1 MSNVLALW
9 RSFDLQDDNLA
20 QQNTFPCLAVA
31 NKLTGGTSA
40 YLSKL
45 QNARQL
51 AKKRAKCSLFATIIL
66 IKHRIQI
73 HGNVS

>member
-20 QQNTFPCLAVA
+20 QQNTFPCLVVA

-66 IKHRIQI
+66 IKNRIQI
-73 HGNVS
+73 QRFLS

>member
-51 AKKRAKCSLFATIIL
+51 AKKRPKCSLFATIIL

>member
-1 MSNVLALW
+1 MSNVLTLR

-20 QQNTFPCLAVA
+20 QQNTFPRLAVA

-66 IKHRIQI
+66 IKNRIQI
-73 HGNVS
+73 HRIIS